1 MAPIYIG
8 DTAIQKVYKGST
20 EVSQAYLGT
29 STLLSTAP
37 TGTDHFGILTYSG
50 DNSNPRSI
58 TGLDFDPGMV
68 WVKNRHSGGENHGMG
83 DILRSPGKLLYPN
96 LSLTENTGE
105 YITPISNGVKI
116 STGNNNYSGNDYV
129 AWCWKAG
136 GSGTSNSNGTISS
149 TVSANTEAG
158 FSIVTYS
165 GNNASSATIGH
176 GLDSAPQLI
185 WVKGRNVSAG
195 WPTLF
200 NDGSYSHYGIRLN
213 ESGVDTNNATVFF
226 NNTAPTSTVF
236 SVGSAD
242 EVNDGYNYVAYCFHS
257 VDGYQKVGHYTGT
270 GTQYQQVDL
279 GFQARFIMVK
289 KVSPSGDRWLM
300 ADTTR
305 HAAANNDA
313 FIDATTA
320 LSERDFN
327 CTNGISFNS
336 DNFVINTTDGSFN
349 TNGGKYIYL
358 AIA

>member
-1 MAPIYIG
+1 MAPLYLG
-8 DTAIQKVYKGST
+8 DTAISKIYKGST
-20 EVSQAYLGT
+20 EITQNYLGD
-29 STLLSTAP
+29 STMLATGP

-50 DNSNPRSI
+50 DNSNPRNI

-68 WVKNRHSGGENHGMG
+68 WVKNRSSSGENHGMG

-96 LSLTENTGE
+96 LSLQENGGN
-105 YITPISNGVKI
+105 YIEPISNGVKI
-116 STGNNNYSGNDYV
+116 STGNNNYSGNNYV
-129 AWCWKAG
+129 AWAWKAG
-136 GSGTSNSNGTISS
+136 GAGTSNSNGTISS

-213 ESGVDTNNATVFF
+213 ESGVDTGNGGVFF

-236 SVGSAD
+236 TVGGAD

-257 VDGYQKVGHYTGT
+257 VDGYSKVGHYTGT
-270 GTQYQQVDL
+270 GSVGLTVSL

-289 KVSPSGDRWLM
+289 KVHPSGDRWLI
-300 ADTTR
+300 ADTER

-313 FIDATTA
+313 FIDST
-320 LSERDFN
+320 SSHVESDFN
-327 CTNGISFNS
+327 CVNGISFNS
-336 DNFVINTTDGSFN
+336 DNFVVNTTDGSFN
-349 TNGGKYIYL
+349 SSGGKYIYL